1 MKEKEIIRRCIISEE
16 GIFSYIDINLFITG
30 MQKDY
35 DRSFPLS
42 MNNDIL
48 ISMDTID
55 LQCLFIS
62 IQRVI
67 KNSLLNYLY
76 KNHICPKKYSYLK
89 NRKGILINI
98 NSIYSLIPWG
108 GSLILSIKLY
118 GDRLLELL
126 YYSFNEFSKNEIAL
140 NEYCRAYGLLCHKHD
155 DFISMMY
162 NHIAVGKEIELDISK
177 MKSKF

>member
-35 DRSFPLS
+35 ERSFPLS

-48 ISMDTID
+48 ISMNTID

-76 KNHICPKKYSYLK
+76 KNHTCPKKYSYLK
-89 NRKGILINI
+89 NRKGILINS
-98 NSIYSLIPWG
+98 NSIYSLIP
-108 GSLILSIKLY
+108 
-118 GDRLLELL
+118 
-126 YYSFNEFSKNEIAL
+126 
-140 NEYCRAYGLLCHKHD
+140 
-155 DFISMMY
+155 
-162 NHIAVGKEIELDISK
+162 
-177 MKSKF
+177 